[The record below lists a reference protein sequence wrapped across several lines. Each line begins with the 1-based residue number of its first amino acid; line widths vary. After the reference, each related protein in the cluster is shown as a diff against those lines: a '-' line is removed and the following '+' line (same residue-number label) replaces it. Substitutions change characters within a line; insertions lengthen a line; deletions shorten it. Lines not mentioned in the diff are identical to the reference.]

1 MDCSEVKALILRQ
14 ETYGDRKGADRVPM
28 VEEAEELAR

>member
-1 MDCSEVKALILRQ
+1 MAKYKVMKVGR
-14 ETYGDRKGADRVPM
+14 RVDRVPM